1 MKPVKVVVTGMGVI
15 SPIGNSIEDF
25 WSGLI
30 SGKCGIGPITLFNTD
45 GFPVTIA
52 AEVKNFDPG
61 LFMGL
66 KRADRAGRCAQFA
79 IAASRMALEQSGLV
93 IDDSNSDRIGT
104 VIGTSGMPELLAE
117 QAYIIDQKGA
127 NRVDPLV
134 VSQYRASMVPAHVGL
149 ELGVKGVNTSVNS
162 ACASGNDS
170 IGTALRMIRSGL
182 ADVIFA
188 GGAGANVTPLAI
200 AATARIGALSKGADP
215 CRPFDLNRSGFV
227 YGEGAAMLVL
237 ESLEHARKRGA
248 RVLAEIAGAGWS
260 FDAASETSPVIP
272 ERVRAME
279 QALDDAGID
288 KSEIEYINAHG
299 TGTKLNDAIET
310 RAIKAVFGKRA
321 YEIPVSS
328 NKSMTGHLGCAS
340 GSIEAVACILGMNE
354 GIVPPTIN
362 YETPDPECD
371 LDYVPNVSRNL
382 QYNACLSNSFG
393 LGGQNCSLVI
403 KRFDG

>member
-1 MKPVKVVVTGMGVI
+1 MKQIRVVVTGMGVVSPLGI
-15 SPIGNSIEDF
+15 SLEDF
-25 WSGLI
+25 WAGLV
-30 SGKCGIGPITLFNTD
+30 SGKCGIGPITLFDTE
-45 GFPVTIA
+45 GFPVTSA
-52 AEVKNFDPG
+52 AEVKDFDPG
-61 LFMGL
+61 QFMHL

-79 IAASRMALEQSGLV
+79 IAAAKMALEQSGLV
-93 IDDSNSDRIGT
+93 INDSNNNKIGV

-134 VSQYRASMVPAHVGL
+134 VSQYRASMVPSHVGL
-149 ELGVKGVNTSVNS
+149 ELGAKGINTTVNS

-200 AATARIGALSKGADP
+200 AATARIGALARGAGI
-215 CRPFDLNRSGFV
+215 CRPFDLNRKGFV
-227 YGEGAAMLVL
+227 YGEGGAMLVL
-237 ESLEHARKRGA
+237 ESLEHARKRNA

-272 ERVRAME
+272 ERIRSMT
-279 QALDDAGID
+279 QAISDAGID
-288 KSEIEYINAHG
+288 KSEIGYINAHG
-299 TGTKLNDAIET
+299 TGTQLNDTIET
-310 RAIKAVFGKRA
+310 SAIKAVFGERA

-328 NKSMTGHLGCAS
+328 NKSMIGHLGCAS
-340 GSIEAVACILGMNE
+340 GSVEAIACIMGMEN

-371 LDYVPNVSRNL
+371 LDYVPNVSREWH
-382 QYNACLSNSFG
+382 YETCLSNAFG

-403 KRFDG
+403 KRFED